1 MMSEQDGT
9 STSEFV
15 RADLSDFDWAL
26 MREYERIGRP
36 VDDLAYTEE
45 FDRLYKSLEAVRE
58 SRSKAEV
65 FRRLLNL
72 RKSGRLPRVA

>member
-1 MMSEQDGT
+1 
-9 STSEFV
+9 
-15 RADLSDFDWAL
+15 